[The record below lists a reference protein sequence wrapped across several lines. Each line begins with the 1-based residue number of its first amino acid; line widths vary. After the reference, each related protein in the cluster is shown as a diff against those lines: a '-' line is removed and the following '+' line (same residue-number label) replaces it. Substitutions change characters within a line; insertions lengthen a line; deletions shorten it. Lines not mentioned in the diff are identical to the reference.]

1 MADFKYK
8 ITEEI
13 AVLSKNEKGY
23 SKELNMVSYNDADAK
38 FDIRTWYED
47 EDGNK
52 KLQKGITLNDE
63 ECENLYNALKDI
75 VEEKGW

>member
-23 SKELNMVSYNDADAK
+23 SKELNLVSYNDADAK

-63 ECENLYNALKDI
+63 ECKNLYNALKDI
-75 VEEKGW
+75 AEEKGW

>member
-75 VEEKGW
+75 AEEKGW

>member
-23 SKELNMVSYNDADAK
+23 SKELNLVSYNDADAK

-75 VEEKGW
+75 AEEKGW

>member
-63 ECENLYNALKDI
+63 ECENLYNALKNI
-75 VEEKGW
+75 AEEKGW

>member
-8 ITEEI
+8 VTEEI

-23 SKELNMVSYNDADAK
+23 SKELNIVSYNDADAK

-75 VEEKGW
+75 AEEKGW